1 MPKIN
6 FYQIVLG
13 ATALFFLL
21 NSLAKFF
28 RGEKSQTI
36 FKLLSAIVIWGSIL
50 TFSLVPSLT
59 HSLSKNLGLGENLN
73 TLIFIGFV
81 AIFALIFKILSI
93 IERIEKNISE
103 IVRKEALRSLK
114 NNSSKDENSL
124 Y

>member
-1 MPKIN
+1 MIRISL
-6 FYQIVLG
+6 YQIILG

-28 RGEKSQTI
+28 RGERSQTI
-36 FKLLSAIVIWGSIL
+36 FKLLSAIVIWGGIL
-50 TFSLVPSLT
+50 VFSFFPDLT

-81 AIFALIFKILSI
+81 AIFALIFKMLNI

-103 IVRKEALRSLK
+103 IIRKEALKSLK
-114 NNSSKDENSL
+114 SNSSKDEDSL
-124 Y
+124 C